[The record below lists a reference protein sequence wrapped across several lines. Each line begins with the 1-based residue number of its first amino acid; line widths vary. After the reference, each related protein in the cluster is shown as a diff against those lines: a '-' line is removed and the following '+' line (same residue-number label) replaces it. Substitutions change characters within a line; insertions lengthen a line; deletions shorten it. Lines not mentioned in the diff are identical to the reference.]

1 MNEMPKNGND
11 GKWQLKEGNDRG
23 KLRGVERGRGTDD
36 HGTLDKSAKRSG
48 GRTKN
53 TRRDGDVAMFRRGL
67 FHSLKRMGNETA
79 LGERHKEK
87 EGRQAMR
94 EKDVRRGDRER
105 GETDHHHNPSQ
116 VQISTLLSIKTG
128 ACPENCSYCPQSGYH
143 KTGLKKEPLMEVEQ
157 VLEAAK
163 RAKASG
169 ATRFCM
175 GAAWRGP
182 KDRDLDKVCEMV
194 AKVKQLG
201 GLETCATLGLLKN
214 EGQAQRLKKAGLDF
228 YNHNIDCSKD
238 FYHKIITTRRFDDRI
253 STIEKVRSAGIKVCC
268 GGIIG
273 MGENNEERVKM
284 LVTLANFTPPPES
297 VPINKLMPFPGTPLA
312 NAPAPDP
319 FDFVRTIAT
328 ARVLM
333 PMAYIRLS
341 AGREQMADELQAANL
356 LTHKSPF
363 N

>member
-1 MNEMPKNGND
+1 MPPPPGSIIS
-11 GKWQLKEGNDRG
+11 KWTFSEALSVFSLAFPE
-23 KLRGVERGRGTDD
+23 LI
-36 HGTLDKSAKRSG
+36 
-48 GRTKN
+48 
-53 TRRDGDVAMFRRGL
+53 FRAQNV
-67 FHSLKRMGNETA
+67 H
-79 LGERHKEK
+79 
-87 EGRQAMR
+87 QQ
-94 EKDVRRGDRER
+94 
-105 GETDHHHNPSQ
+105 HHNPSQ

-284 LVTLANFTPPPES
+284 LVTLANFAPPPES

-341 AGREQMADELQAANL
+341 AGREQMADELQALCFLAGANSLFFGEKL
-356 LTHKSPF
+356 LTASNPMPEKDKELF
-363 N
+363 QRLGLKREQIGEKKAERNDEKVTLNL